1 MPSSQLVIPGYIM
14 QGNERC
20 ADLEGLGSPA
30 SEDLLPGLS
39 WLYEF
44 SVQV

>member
-1 MPSSQLVIPGYIM
+1 MPSSQPVIPGHVL

-30 SEDLLPGLS
+30 SIGLLPGLS

-44 SVQV
+44 SAQV